1 MRTVTG
7 VDVVTR
13 GSSHVIVTLTD
24 EGGRKQTFEL
34 TRLLAEHLSMAALCQ
49 EAAGG
54 RRAPHPRGDRRSV
67 WPRQGGQGVRVSVSS
82 TASSPSAGSK
92 VARKHALEFRH

>member
-54 RRAPHPRGDRRSV
+54 RRAPHPEESADQSGRGKEDR
-67 WPRQGGQGVRVSVSS
+67 
-82 TASSPSAGSK
+82 AS
-92 VARKHALEFRH
+92 E

>member
-34 TRLLAEHLSMAALCQ
+34 TRLLSEHLQWLLSVRKPLAADELLTPEESADQ
-49 EAAGG
+49 SG
-54 RRAPHPRGDRRSV
+54 RGKEDRAS
-67 WPRQGGQGVRVSVSS
+67 
-82 TASSPSAGSK
+82 
-92 VARKHALEFRH
+92 E